1 MTPKELL
8 ANSIQKIKDLYVY
21 VADLKAEP
29 VAAGMM
35 VDAKGRHCPLDIISD
50 IDLARDRL
58 VGNRSARA
66 LELSKLIEDFK
77 AETFADI
84 DAFVEV
90 SNSEH
95 GAKIGVVSEN
105 GKRQAWKGN
114 ISLINYNATQ
124 KICLKVADRIAF
136 NEKLNN
142 AMEKLQGLIKAHS
155 SDIDEIIQV
164 LVNEAFRVD
173 QTGYIDSKKVLELR
187 RYKIDNPV
195 WRSAMDDIAESIQ
208 IVGSKSYLQFWQRE
222 TPEAEWQSIALDIA
236 RL

>member
-1 MTPKELL
+1 MNPKELL
-8 ANSIQKIKDLYVY
+8 DNSIQKIKDLYGRVE
-21 VADLKAEP
+21 VIKQKP
-29 VAAGMM
+29 VGMM
-35 VDAKGRHCPLDIISD
+35 VDAKGRHCPIDIIND

-58 VGNRSARA
+58 VGERSARA

-90 SNSEH
+90 SNREH
-95 GAKIGVVSEN
+95 KGKIGVVSEN
-105 GKRQAWKGN
+105 SKRQAWKGN
-114 ISLINYNATQ
+114 ISLINYNAT
-124 KICLKVADRIAF
+124 KKVCLKIADRIAF

-173 QTGYIDSKKVLELR
+173 QTGYIDTKKVLELR

-208 IVGSKSYLQFWQRE
+208 IVGSRSYLQFWQRE
-222 TPEAEWQSIALDIA
+222 TQEAEWQSIAIDIA